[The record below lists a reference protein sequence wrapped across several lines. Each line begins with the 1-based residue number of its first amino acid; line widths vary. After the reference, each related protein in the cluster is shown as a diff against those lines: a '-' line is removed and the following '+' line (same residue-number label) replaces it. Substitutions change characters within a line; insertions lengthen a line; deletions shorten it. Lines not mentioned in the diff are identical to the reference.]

1 MIFLVFCLNVHILS
15 PFEVSSLA
23 NFLNFFMMLLMQEAR
38 KRFDKANV
46 TYDQVGITPQ
56 LLRIWI
62 LRYNL
67 NTSSSV
73 TDLQKKKGGRNL
85 HLTFIFCLEFM
96 VFR

>member
-23 NFLNFFMMLLMQEAR
+23 KILNLFMMLLMQEAR

-56 LLRIWI
+56 LLGYYTTTAQDMDSKI
-62 LRYNL
+62 LI
-67 NTSSSV
+67 
-73 TDLQKKKGGRNL
+73 
-85 HLTFIFCLEFM
+85 LTL
-96 VFR
+96 RLL